1 MPYFMHLY
9 IQYLHI
15 SSIYIYATVL
25 YDIYKIHKYKMFHET
40 GATVS
45 TFIHLGKTDSFQP
58 GLRQD
63 TRRIHAPHSCTI
75 AV

>member
-1 MPYFMHLY
+1 
-9 IQYLHI
+9 
-15 SSIYIYATVL
+15 
-25 YDIYKIHKYKMFHET
+25 MFHET